1 MPMFNIFK
9 YIGYAFKAKQGIN
22 APDELLADTSFGLVE
37 GFFILSFIV
46 LGIIGGGSV
55 FIGLTYGYLFFKV
68 FGIILLLILCVD
80 IAIYRKI
87 KKFVGRISRKVTSQA
102 RNTINNYRTVDI
114 EATDVH

>member
-37 GFFILSFIV
+37 GFF
-46 LGIIGGGSV
+46 
-55 FIGLTYGYLFFKV
+55 
-68 FGIILLLILCVD
+68 ILCVD